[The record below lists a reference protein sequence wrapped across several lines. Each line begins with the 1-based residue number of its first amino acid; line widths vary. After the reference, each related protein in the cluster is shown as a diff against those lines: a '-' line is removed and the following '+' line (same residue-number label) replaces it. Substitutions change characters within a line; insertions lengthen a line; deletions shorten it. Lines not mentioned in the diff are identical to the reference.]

1 MLRPGDL
8 GDGTTRLTDD
18 LVNRE
23 MTIDRLRR
31 SACRLRGSRRS
42 TASKARITFAA
53 SPTIEVM
60 RLHKIATETGSSVG
74 GLLISLEN
82 RITENV
88 PWPFPDEKSSASAHQ
103 SASRSNSAMFD
114 AALRWSRFG

>member
-1 MLRPGDL
+1 MPQKPGFYGLRTKNFG
-8 GDGTTRLTDD
+8 LTDD

-42 TASKARITFAA
+42 TASKARITFGA

-60 RLHKIATETGSSVG
+60 RLHKIATGTGSSVG

-82 RITENV
+82 RITQNV
-88 PWPFPDEKSSASAHQ
+88 PWPFPDEKSS
-103 SASRSNSAMFD
+103 
-114 AALRWSRFG
+114 